1 MDVFRGHREME
12 VEDLNIE
19 EAPTMDVQ
27 TKTPDQAEEKTP
39 KSETGSYRWVIV
51 SFGLLC
57 VLQATLNISLRLA
70 CSDSGHQREQLNTSY
85 TILARERD
93 QLQTS
98 NTILTR
104 ERDQLNTSYTI
115 LAKEREQLQTSNT
128 ILTRERDDFKRLLN
142 EVPSCPAGWLKFGC
156 SCYYVSTE
164 RKNWADSRQDCRER
178 GADLVIINSLEEQV
192 FLNNNITKNTWI
204 GLSDRARGGNYIW
217 VDGTPL
223 TTPEFWSPGQPNN
236 IPSGYLDQDCG
247 EIVSSALPPRTWND
261 AACNNNS
268 YWVCEREPV
277 RTELV
282 GMAVFR
288 GQQMDVEYINTQT
301 PDQAEEKTPKSET
314 GSYRWVIV
322 SFGLLCVLQATLNI
336 SLRLAFSD
344 SGNQRDQLNTSYT
357 ILARE
362 RDQLNTSYTILTR
375 EREQL
380 QTSNTNLTRERDY
393 FKRRL
398 CEVTS
403 CPDGWLKFSCSCY
416 NVSTEWKNWTDSR
429 QDCRGRGADLVIINS
444 PEEQRFIT
452 GLVES
457 SWMWIGLT
465 DLQTEGTWIWVDG
478 TPLTTTYW
486 HDGEPNSSGGNEDC
500 AVVLVSGWNDSICP
514 FDFHFICEKQVGPE
528 PPP

>member
-268 YWVCEREPV
+268 YWVCER
-277 RTELV
+277 
-282 GMAVFR
+282 G
-288 GQQMDVEYINTQT
+288 I
-301 PDQAEEKTPKSET
+301 
-314 GSYRWVIV
+314 
-322 SFGLLCVLQATLNI
+322 
-336 SLRLAFSD
+336 
-344 SGNQRDQLNTSYT
+344 
-357 ILARE
+357 
-362 RDQLNTSYTILTR
+362 
-375 EREQL
+375 
-380 QTSNTNLTRERDY
+380 
-393 FKRRL
+393 
-398 CEVTS
+398 
-403 CPDGWLKFSCSCY
+403 
-416 NVSTEWKNWTDSR
+416 
-429 QDCRGRGADLVIINS
+429 
-444 PEEQRFIT
+444 
-452 GLVES
+452 
-457 SWMWIGLT
+457 
-465 DLQTEGTWIWVDG
+465 
-478 TPLTTTYW
+478 
-486 HDGEPNSSGGNEDC
+486 
-500 AVVLVSGWNDSICP
+500 
-514 FDFHFICEKQVGPE
+514 
-528 PPP
+528 